1 MQISLSSLYIAF
13 FCLSTFLFLPLCDFP
28 SAPKGKKINL
38 KGEKKMKKSNVLPNQ
53 ISIFDIVLEHPEEP
67 IAIPQPVIE
76 PAAEKKEQV
85 KDRTLCPYPIPTV
98 DEIIKLIDRSSY
110 TVGKSK
116 LISDVFACGALSI
129 SNLTDL
135 TQYDER
141 EEQYK
146 QIMNSYKPKEREL
159 IAELFSKIFS
169 LLTSVTYDNGRFD
182 DYLGELF
189 MRCNQG
195 NKKAGQFF
203 TPYHVSLLMAK
214 MLITDADVTQTDII
228 FINDPC
234 SGGGGMLMAALDVL
248 KNDYKVNYAYHC
260 FIQANDIDI
269 RCVHMT
275 YLQLALAGV
284 PAIVCHQDTL
294 TKERWSVW
302 KTPAFI
308 FQYPRFC
315 KFDIQH

>member
-1 MQISLSSLYIAF
+1 MQR
-13 FCLSTFLFLPLCDFP
+13 
-28 SAPKGKKINL
+28 KN
-38 KGEKKMKKSNVLPNQ
+38 PNQ
-53 ISIFDIVLEHPEEP
+53 LSMFDIVLEHPKEP
-67 IAIPQPVIE
+67 TAPPPLILEPVTE
-76 PAAEKKEQV
+76 PKEQF
-85 KDRTLCPYPIPTV
+85 KDGTVCPYPIPTV
-98 DEIIKLIDRSSY
+98 DEIIKHIDRSPY
-110 TVGKSK
+110 TVDKSK

-129 SNLTDL
+129 SNLVDL

-146 QIMNSYKPKEREL
+146 QIMQGYKPKEREL
-159 IAELFSKIFS
+159 IAEVFSKIFA
-169 LLTSVTYDNGRFD
+169 LLASVTYDDGAFV

-203 TPYHVSLLMAK
+203 TPYHVSMLMAK
-214 MLITDADVTQTDII
+214 MSITDADIKQNDII
-228 FINDPC
+228 TINDCC

-248 KNDYKVNYAYHC
+248 KNDYNVNYTHHC

-294 TKERWSVW
+294 TQELWSVW

-315 KFDIQH
+315 KFDINTTKEKIA